1 MDGTKVSN
9 RKTGFLLVLVV
20 FLFQIHTSTG
30 NVDAVNYD
38 LEVRPGAEVYRR
50 GETVRFVIKSTVNI
64 TGSYLKIWDP
74 LGDLVWETMEFDMR
88 QLSDIFYVPS
98 NMQLAYETPMILE
111 EEAPEGVWNYTL
123 YYPRGIELIN
133 GSFRVYGAPIS
144 PSTSVISTGPI
155 HELKIISPYGT
166 ISGGGIYYE
175 GEGAL
180 FDVSPTIITIDDGS
194 RCVFEGWISSD
205 PNGYSGPFNYA
216 YVVMGNH
223 IIQFAQWRNEHYLT
237 VEQREGGTV
246 EPSSGWYPENSNV
259 SLQASPSRGF
269 EFSSWIVQ
277 VGKAYPGARSMTNIT
292 IKEPLTISAVFK
304 ERQTISP
311 AIFILIAGVALALAY
326 FLRRQYSTR

>member
-1 MDGTKVSN
+1 MDGKKIGN
-9 RKTGFLLVLVV
+9 LETGFLLVLVV

-50 GETVRFVIKSTVNI
+50 GETVRFVIKSSVNF

-74 LGDLVWETMEFDMR
+74 HGDLVWETREFDMR
-88 QLSDIFYVPS
+88 QLGDIFYVPS
-98 NMQLAYETPMILE
+98 NIQLAYEAPMTLE
-111 EEAPEGVWNYTL
+111 DEAPEGVWNYSF
-123 YYPRGIELIN
+123 YYPPGVEKIN
-133 GSFRVYGAPIS
+133 GSFQVYGPPVS
-144 PSTSVISTGPI
+144 PGEIGTYTSLK
-155 HELKIISPYGT
+155 HELKIISPYGN

-175 GEGAL
+175 GAGAL
-180 FDVSPTIITIDDGS
+180 FQVSPTIITIYNGS

-205 PNGYSGPFNYA
+205 PNGYSGPFNHA
-216 YVVMGNH
+216 YVVMDNH
-223 IIQFAQWRNEHYLT
+223 IIQFAQWRNEHYIT

-269 EFSSWIVQ
+269 EFSSWMVQ
-277 VGKAYPGARSMTNIT
+277 VGKAYPGARSTTNIT
-292 IKEPLTISAVFK
+292 IKEPITISAAFK

-311 AIFILIAGVALALAY
+311 AILILIAGVTLASAY
-326 FLRRQYSTR
+326 MLRRQYST